1 MGLDI
6 WFDKVDKNIYNNRK
20 KIEQKLKEDKELL
33 DAFRSMTNLENYS
46 TECAYFRNAWSL
58 IDALELEN
66 CVNKSISKEYLL
78 NAIDYYNDDEIR
90 EEIKEEENVE
100 YIQQKLQDIANTLN
114 FDMYVLNVHA
124 WW

>member
-6 WFDKVDKNIYNNRK
+6 WFDKIDKNIYNNRK

-33 DAFRSMTNLENYS
+33 DAFRSMTTLENYS

-58 IDALELEN
+58 IGALELEN
-66 CVNKSISKEYLL
+66 CVNKSISKEDLL

-100 YIQQKLQDIANTLN
+100 YIQQKLQNIVNTLN